1 MQFDSFAAA
10 VTMGGHGGCVWAAY
24 AITSVVILVMIAR
37 PVLSTRSMQDTIQR
51 EFERKQAHEKD
62 AS

>member
-10 VTMGGHGGCVWAAY
+10 VTMGGHGGFVWAAY
-24 AITSVVILVMIAR
+24 AITFVVILVMIVR
-37 PVLSTRSMQDTIQR
+37 PVMNIRSVQGTIQR
-51 EFERKQAHEKD
+51 EFDRKQAHEKD

>member
-1 MQFDSFAAA
+1 MQFDSFSAA
-10 VTMGGHGGCVWAAY
+10 VTMGGHGGFVWAAY
-24 AITSVVILVMIAR
+24 AITSVVILVMIVR

>member
-10 VTMGGHGGCVWAAY
+10 VTMGGHGVFVWAAY
-24 AITSVVILVMIAR
+24 AITFVVILVMIVR
-37 PVLSTRSMQDTIQR
+37 PVMNIRSMQGTIQR
-51 EFERKQAHEKD
+51 EFDRQQAHEKD

>member
-1 MQFDSFAAA
+1 MD
-10 VTMGGHGGCVWAAY
+10 GHGGFVWAAY
-24 AITSVVILVMIAR
+24 AITFVVILVMIVR

>member
-10 VTMGGHGGCVWAAY
+10 VTMGGHGGFVWAAY
-24 AITSVVILVMIAR
+24 AITFVMILVMIVR
-37 PVLSTRSMQDTIQR
+37 PVMNTRSMKGTIQR
-51 EFERKQAHEKD
+51 EFDRKQAHEKD

>member
-10 VTMGGHGGCVWAAY
+10 VTMGGHGGFVWAAY
-24 AITSVVILVMIAR
+24 AITFVVILVMIVR
-37 PVLSTRSMQDTIQR
+37 PVMNIRSMQGTIQR
-51 EFERKQAHEKD
+51 EFDRKQAYEKD

>member
-1 MQFDSFAAA
+1 
-10 VTMGGHGGCVWAAY
+10 MGGHGGFVWAAY

>member
-10 VTMGGHGGCVWAAY
+10 VTMGGHGGFVWAAY
-24 AITSVVILVMIAR
+24 AITFVVILVMIVR
-37 PVLSTRSMQDTIQR
+37 PVMNIRSMQGTIQR
-51 EFERKQAHEKD
+51 EFDRQQAHEKD

>member
-10 VTMGGHGGCVWAAY
+10 VTMGGHGGFVWAAY
-24 AITSVVILVMIAR
+24 AITSVVILVMMVR
-37 PVLSTRSMQDTIQR
+37 PVINTRSMQGTIQR
-51 EFERKQAHEKD
+51 EFDRKQAHEKD

>member
-1 MQFDSFAAA
+1 MQFDSFGAA
-10 VTMGGHGGCVWAAY
+10 VTMGGHGGFVWAAY

>member
-10 VTMGGHGGCVWAAY
+10 VIMGGHGGFVWAAY